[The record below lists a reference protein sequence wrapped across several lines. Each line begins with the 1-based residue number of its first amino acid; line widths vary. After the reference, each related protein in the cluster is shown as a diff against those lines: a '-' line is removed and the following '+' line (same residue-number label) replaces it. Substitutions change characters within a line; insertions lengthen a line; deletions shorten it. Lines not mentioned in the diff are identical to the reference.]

1 MILSAV
7 LITQRDDGKSFSI
20 KILTEANLSNALINS
35 IHLCMYNI
43 NLAEISELIA
53 KRNKKCTCLIMK
65 YAELVN

>member
-35 IHLCMYNI
+35 IQLCMYNI
-43 NLAEISELIA
+43 KS
-53 KRNKKCTCLIMK
+53 C
-65 YAELVN
+65 

>member
-35 IHLCMYNI
+35 IQLNACTTL
-43 NLAEISELIA
+43 NLASKLIA

>member
-43 NLAEISELIA
+43 KSC
-53 KRNKKCTCLIMK
+53 K
-65 YAELVN
+65 